1 MRLIT
6 FDTGETGDTGQ
17 GSRPGVGLDAGA
29 ILDLDAA
36 LARTPALGQA
46 PFGSLH
52 ELIGGGAAAL
62 EAVERLLDMAARG
75 ELDAAKVPVAEA
87 RVLAPIPRPAKN
99 VFCVGR
105 NYAEHIAEGARAQR
119 IAADLPEFP
128 VFFSKPPTAVI
139 GPGDAIPVQLEV
151 STKMDYEVEL
161 AVVIGKRG
169 RNIRASEAFDHVFG
183 YTIVNDVSA
192 RDLQRR
198 HGGQFLKGKGLDGSC
213 PMGPAIVTKDAIADP
228 GQLAIRLWVNG
239 ELRQDGNTR
248 DMIFPI
254 AELIA
259 SLSEGMTLEPG
270 DLLATGTPSGV
281 GYAMSEP
288 QFLKAGD
295 VVTCEIE
302 GIGQLV
308 NPVTEVGAARRVA

>member
-6 FDTGETGDTGQ
+6 FDAGQ
-17 GSRPGVGLDAGA
+17 GSRPGVDLDEGWV
-29 ILDLDAA
+29 LDLDAA
-36 LARTPALGQA
+36 LARAPALGQA

-52 ELIGGGAAAL
+52 ELIGRGAAAL
-62 EAVERLLDMAARG
+62 ETIEQLRSMAAGG
-75 ELDAAKVPVAEA
+75 ELDAAKVPVAKA
-87 RVLAPIPRPAKN
+87 RILAPIPRPAKN

-105 NYAEHIAEGARAQR
+105 NYVEHIAEGARAQR
-119 IAADLPEFP
+119 IALDLPEFP

-139 GPGDAIPVQLEV
+139 GPGDAIPVQVEV
-151 STKMDYEVEL
+151 STKVDYEVEL
-161 AVVIGKRG
+161 AVVIGRRG
-169 RNIRASEAFDHVFG
+169 RNIKAGEALDHVFG
-183 YTIVNDVSA
+183 YTIVNDVTA

-213 PMGPAIVTKDAIADP
+213 PMGPAIVTRDEIADP
-228 GQLAIRLWVNG
+228 GQLAIRLWVND

-254 AELIA
+254 AELIQ
-259 SLSEGMTLEPG
+259 SLSEGLTLEPG

-288 QFLKAGD
+288 QFLKGGD
-295 VVTCEIE
+295 VVTCEVE
-302 GIGQLV
+302 GIGRLV
-308 NPVTEVGAARRVA
+308 NPVTEVGAAQRVA

>member
-6 FDTGETGDTGQ
+6 FDAGHGG
-17 GSRPGVGLDAGA
+17 RPGLGLDETT

-36 LARTPALGQA
+36 LARAPGVVEA
-46 PFGSLH
+46 PFGTLH
-52 ELIGGGAAAL
+52 ELIGRGSAAL
-62 EAVERLLDMAARG
+62 AAVERLVAMAARG
-75 ELDAAKVPVAEA
+75 ELDDARLPLAEV

-105 NYAEHIAEGARAQR
+105 NYVEHIAEGARAQR
-119 IAADLPEFP
+119 IALDLPEYP

-139 GPGDAIPVQLEV
+139 GPGEAIPVQVEV
-151 STKMDYEVEL
+151 STRIDYEVEL
-161 AVVIGKRG
+161 AVVIGRRG
-169 RNIRASEAFDHVFG
+169 RNIKAGEALDHVFG
-183 YTIVNDVSA
+183 YTIVNDVTA

-213 PMGPAIVTKDAIADP
+213 PMGPAIVTPDEIADP
-228 GQLAIRLWVNG
+228 GQLAIRLWVND

-254 AELIA
+254 GSLIE
-259 SLSEGMTLEPG
+259 SLSEGLTLEPG

-281 GYAMSEP
+281 GYAMSPP
-288 QFLKAGD
+288 QFLKGGD

-302 GIGQLV
+302 GIGRLV
-308 NPVTEVGAARRVA
+308 NPVTEIGAGRRGA